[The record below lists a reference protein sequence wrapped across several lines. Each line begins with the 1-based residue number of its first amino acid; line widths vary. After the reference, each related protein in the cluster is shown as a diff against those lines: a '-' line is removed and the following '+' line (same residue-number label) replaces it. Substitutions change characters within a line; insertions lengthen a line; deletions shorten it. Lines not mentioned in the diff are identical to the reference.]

1 MAMPWPQVPPEGPTY
16 LGQGAGQEGVGGQGG
31 RGVEGGRVP
40 KQEQAHIGPATQ
52 ATTGTRLPE
61 EN

>member
-1 MAMPWPQVPPEGPTY
+1 MARPWPQVPPEGPTY
-16 LGQGAGQEGVGGQGG
+16 LGQAGPEGVGYQGG
-31 RGVEGGRVP
+31 RGVEGGRAP
-40 KQEQAHIGPATQ
+40 KQEQAHTGPAAQ